1 MMRILSI
8 AVVKDDGTDANR
20 LRMLW
25 RSLIAWSPI
34 LLLPVVIMFDAPLMQ
49 MAGDQE
55 VIRVIG
61 LIAMAALSLALVL
74 AAIATRGR
82 GLHDRLAHTWLVP
95 R

>member
-8 AVVKDDGTDANR
+8 AVVKDDGADATR

-34 LLLPVVIMFDAPLMQ
+34 LVLPLAIMFDAPLMQ
-49 MAGDQE
+49 MAGDQN
-55 VIRVIG
+55 VIRGIG
-61 LIAMAALSLALVL
+61 LIAMTVLSLALVL

-82 GLHDRLAHTWLVP
+82 GLHDRLARTWLVP